1 MAPRK
6 KQHGTE
12 SAKQAAW
19 AERQQQA
26 GKRRVC
32 LWLSR
37 EAADEL
43 KARAA
48 GGRTQA
54 AVIEGLLLEGMD
66 DD

>member
-43 KARAA
+43 KARAS
-48 GGRTQA
+48 GKTQA
-54 AVIEGLLLEGMD
+54 QVIEEMLLGD
-66 DD
+66 